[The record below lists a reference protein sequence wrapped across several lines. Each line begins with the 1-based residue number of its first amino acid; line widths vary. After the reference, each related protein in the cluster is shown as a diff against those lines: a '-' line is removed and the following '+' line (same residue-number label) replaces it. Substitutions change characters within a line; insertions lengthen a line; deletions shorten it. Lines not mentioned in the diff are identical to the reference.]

1 VDVIIVRMYLKAFAA
16 LKMTER
22 IKEVF
27 KTLNF
32 EV

>member
-1 VDVIIVRMYLKAFAA
+1 MSLKGSAA
-16 LKMTER
+16 LKMAEK

-27 KTLNF
+27 KKLNF

>member
-1 VDVIIVRMYLKAFAA
+1 VDVNIEIMYLKAFAA
-16 LKMTER
+16 LKMTEK
-22 IKEVF
+22 INEVF

>member
-1 VDVIIVRMYLKAFAA
+1 VIIVRMYLKTSAA
-16 LKMTER
+16 LKMAEK